1 MGHKESKAF
10 SEAKYARAEKRWI
23 CNHRHARK
31 MSRRYNKVARI
42 AAKLTLHNYKE

>member
-23 CNHRHARK
+23 CNCRHARK
-31 MSRRYNKVARI
+31 ASRRYNKVARI
-42 AAKLTLHNYKE
+42 ASKLALRNL